1 MALPYRPNVGI
12 VIFNSEGLA
21 LVGERL
27 DNRGAWQYPQGGVD
41 DGEDFDYAAR
51 RELSEET
58 GIRDAEF
65 VTSIKEFLYYEFP
78 STLKIPHMTDRY
90 RGQKQKWYL
99 AYWNHPAEHANLKTH
114 KQEFARVQF
123 MPMADITNQIV
134 AFKRE
139 IYTELERQ
147 FLPKINAYLHSR

>member
-1 MALPYRPNVGI
+1 MTLPYRPNVGI
-12 VIFNSEGLA
+12 VVFNADGLV

-41 DGEDFDYAAR
+41 EGEDFDYAAR

-65 VTSIKEFLYYEFP
+65 VATMKEFLYYDFP
-78 STLKIPHMTDRY
+78 ATLKIPRLTDRY
-90 RGQKQKWYL
+90 RGQKQKWFL
-99 AYWNHPAEHANLKTH
+99 AHWNHPPAHANLKTH

-123 MPMADITNQIV
+123 MPMADATNQIV
-134 AFKRE
+134 QFKKM

-147 FLPKINAYLHSR
+147 FLPKMNAYLNSR